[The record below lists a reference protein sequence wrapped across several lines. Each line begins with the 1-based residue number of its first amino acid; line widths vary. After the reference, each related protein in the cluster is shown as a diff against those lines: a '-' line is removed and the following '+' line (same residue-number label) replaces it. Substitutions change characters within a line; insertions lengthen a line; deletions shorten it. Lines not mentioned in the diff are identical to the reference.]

1 VAKVTTIKLL
11 WGTTWRGGALGLL
24 VGTLGGA
31 AYGALFANGL
41 FAFSLLAQPATL
53 QAKDVPAGIVAIVFL
68 ALIGAVVGA
77 LFGVPTGFVVGLL
90 DGLLVGV
97 LTRAFFYPL
106 KTVRV
111 YRRTA
116 AVVSALFTGVAA
128 WLCFIAIMLFYADR
142 NAANIGVLIGMVT
155 LPALIAGVGAGVL
168 SRLIAGWY
176 ESNLQLPISNL
187 QS

>member
-41 FAFSLLAQPATL
+41 LAWGLLAQPRAL
-53 QAKDVPAGIVAIVFL
+53 ELKDLPAGIGAVVFL
-68 ALIGAVVGA
+68 ALIGAVIGA
-77 LFGVPTGFVVGLL
+77 LFGVPTGIVVGSAN
-90 DGLLVGV
+90 GLFLGI

-106 KTVRV
+106 KNARV
-111 YRRTA
+111 YRRTT

-142 NAANIGVLIGMVT
+142 NAANIGMLIGIVT
-155 LPALIAGVGAGVL
+155 LPALIAGVGAGLL
-168 SRLIAGWY
+168 SQLITRWY
-176 ESNLQLPISNL
+176 ESNFQLPISNL
-187 QS
+187 